1 MGKYVEQNLGK
12 NEVLVKKAELN
23 ALALLSA
30 WIFGILFCWLLLIPT
45 IKAIIKTV
53 QFNHIELAVT
63 NKRVVG
69 KVGVLN
75 TKALD
80 APLNKIQSANVTQKL
95 GGKIFNYS
103 TVHIH
108 TAAGEYHFE
117 NIKNGDALQYD
128 FAKESREDVHIVSNL
143 PYNISVPLLVKWLEK
158 IKDYKS
164 LTLMFQKEVADRIL
178 APIRCKDYGR
188 ISILAQLQCRIT
200 RLFDLSP
207 ECFVPAPKVWSSV
220 LLFQP
225 QEKTLSQEQINKL
238 EKLTVQAFSQRRKMI
253 RQSLKSLHGLEAAC
267 EAEDIALTSRPEE
280 LSPQQ
285 FLSLSERINS

>member
-12 NEVLVKKAELN
+12 NEVLAKKAELN

-117 NIKNGDALQYD
+117 NIKNGDA
-128 FAKESREDVHIVSNL
+128 FKNL
-143 PYNISVPLLVKWLEK
+143 L
-158 IKDYKS
+158 
-164 LTLMFQKEVADRIL
+164 
-178 APIRCKDYGR
+178 
-188 ISILAQLQCRIT
+188 LAQIDQY
-200 RLFDLSP
+200 
-207 ECFVPAPKVWSSV
+207 
-220 LLFQP
+220 
-225 QEKTLSQEQINKL
+225 EQDKIA
-238 EKLTVQAFSQRRKMI
+238 EQAKQMASAMASAISK
-253 RQSLKSLHGLEAAC
+253 
-267 EAEDIALTSRPEE
+267 
-280 LSPQQ
+280 
-285 FLSLSERINS
+285 